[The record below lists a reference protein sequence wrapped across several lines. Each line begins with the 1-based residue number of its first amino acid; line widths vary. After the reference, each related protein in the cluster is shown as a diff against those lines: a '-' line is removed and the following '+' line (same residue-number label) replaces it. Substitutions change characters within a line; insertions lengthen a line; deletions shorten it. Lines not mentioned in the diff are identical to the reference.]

1 MHISPSLPPFRSSRM
16 PLSKPGRMLGV
27 VLPLGLALVVA
38 PRAAHS
44 QDVLDAKSA
53 VHIRDVY
60 LADLDTLHAK
70 ITALAMA
77 IPEDKYTWRP
87 FAGVRSISE
96 VLTHV
101 VHEYYYFVPTSVG
114 GAPPSDF
121 GPPLAAEKR
130 LSAIT
135 KKSQILDELA
145 KSWAHTRAQVGSVD
159 AAHLTGT
166 YRPWGTTID
175 NASLLMA
182 GDLHEHLGQLI
193 AYARMN
199 GVKPPW
205 SK

>member
-1 MHISPSLPPFRSSRM
+1 MRLPMPRRSLV
-16 PLSKPGRMLGV
+16 MLTSA
-27 VLPLGLALVVA
+27 ALVLGAA
-38 PRAAHS
+38 PRAARA

-53 VHIRDVY
+53 VHVRDVY

-77 IPEDKYTWRP
+77 IPEDKYGWRP
-87 FAGVRSISE
+87 AAGVRSIAE

-101 VHEYYYFVPTSVG
+101 AHEWYYYVPTSVG
-114 GAPPSDF
+114 GAPPTDF
-121 GPPLAAEKR
+121 GPPRDAEKR

-135 KKSQILDELA
+135 NKTQILDELA

-166 YRPWGTTID
+166 YKPWGTTLD

>member
-1 MHISPSLPPFRSSRM
+1 MPMPTLRRM
-16 PLSKPGRMLGV
+16 IGV
-27 VLPLGLALVVA
+27 VVPLVVA
-38 PRAAHS
+38 LVATPRLARC

-70 ITALAMA
+70 ITALAIA

-87 FAGVRSISE
+87 APGVRSVAE

-101 VHEYYYFVPTSVG
+101 AHEWYYFVPTSVG
-114 GAPPSDF
+114 GAPPADF
-121 GPPLAAEKR
+121 GPQQAAEKR

-135 KKSQILDELA
+135 KKSQVIDEMA

-159 AAHLTGT
+159 AAHLTGK
-166 YRPWGTTID
+166 YKPWGTTID
-175 NASLLMA
+175 NAALLMA

-193 AYARMN
+193 AYARVN

-205 SK
+205 TK

>member
-1 MHISPSLPPFRSSRM
+1 MRIPMPRRMLVVPSLAM
-16 PLSKPGRMLGV
+16 A
-27 VLPLGLALVVA
+27 LAVA
-38 PRAAHS
+38 PRAARS

-53 VHIRDVY
+53 VHVRDVY

-70 ITALAMA
+70 ITALAIA

-87 FAGVRSISE
+87 AAGVRSIAE

-101 VHEYYYFVPTSVG
+101 VHEFYYFVPTSVG
-114 GAPPSDF
+114 GAPPADF
-121 GPPLAAEKR
+121 GPQQAAEKR

-145 KSWAHTRAQVGSVD
+145 KSWSHTRAQVGSVD

-166 YRPWGTTID
+166 YKPWGTTID
-175 NASLLMA
+175 NATLLMA

-193 AYARMN
+193 AYARVN

-205 SK
+205 

>member
-1 MHISPSLPPFRSSRM
+1 MSILRGLRTMSVVV
-16 PLSKPGRMLGV
+16 PL
-27 VLPLGLALVVA
+27 VLAFALAPKSA
-38 PRAAHS
+38 KS
-44 QDVLDAKSA
+44 QDVFDAKSA
-53 VHIRDVY
+53 VHVRDAY

-87 FAGVRSISE
+87 AAGVRSIAE

-101 VHEYYYFVPTSVG
+101 AHEWYYYVPTSVG

-121 GPPLAAEKR
+121 GNPGAAERR
-130 LSAIT
+130 LGA
-135 KKSQILDELA
+135 A
-145 KSWAHTRAQVGSVD
+145 N
-159 AAHLTGT
+159 AAHLTGK
-166 YRPWGTTID
+166 YKPWGTTID
-175 NASLLMA
+175 TAALLMA

-205 SK
+205 TK

>member
-1 MHISPSLPPFRSSRM
+1 M
-16 PLSKPGRMLGV
+16 PIPMPGRMLGV
-27 VLPLGLALVVA
+27 VMPLALAIAFTPQVV
-38 PRAAHS
+38 RS
-44 QDVLDAKSA
+44 QNVLDAKSA
-53 VHIRDVY
+53 VHIRGAY

-70 ITALAMA
+70 ITALAIA

-87 FAGVRSISE
+87 APGVRSIAE

-101 VHEYYYFVPTSVG
+101 AHEWYYYVPTSVG

-121 GPPLAAEKR
+121 GPQQAAEKR
-130 LSAIT
+130 LSGIT
-135 KKSQILDELA
+135 KKSQVLDELA
-145 KSWAHTRAQVGSVD
+145 KSWTHGRAQVGSVD

-166 YRPWGTTID
+166 YKPWGTTID
-175 NASLLMA
+175 TAALLMA

-193 AYARMN
+193 AYARVN

>member
-1 MHISPSLPPFRSSRM
+1 M
-16 PLSKPGRMLGV
+16 PIPVLRRKFSV
-27 VLPLGLALVVA
+27 VVPLALALVILPQVA
-38 PRAAHS
+38 RG
-44 QDVLDAKSA
+44 QDVLDARSA

-87 FAGVRSISE
+87 VAGVRSISE

-101 VHEYYYFVPTSVG
+101 AHEYYYFVPTSVG

-121 GPPLAAEKR
+121 GPQLAAEKR

-145 KSWAHTRAQVGSVD
+145 KSWAHTKAQVGSVD

>member
-1 MHISPSLPPFRSSRM
+1 MQIPVLRRKFSVVV
-16 PLSKPGRMLGV
+16 PLA
-27 VLPLGLALVVA
+27 LALVILPQVA
-38 PRAAHS
+38 RG
-44 QDVLDAKSA
+44 QDVLDARSA

-77 IPEDKYTWRP
+77 IPEDKYPWRP

-145 KSWAHTRAQVGSVD
+145 KSWAHTRAQLGSVD

-166 YRPWGTTID
+166 YKPWGTTID
-175 NASLLMA
+175 TASLLMA